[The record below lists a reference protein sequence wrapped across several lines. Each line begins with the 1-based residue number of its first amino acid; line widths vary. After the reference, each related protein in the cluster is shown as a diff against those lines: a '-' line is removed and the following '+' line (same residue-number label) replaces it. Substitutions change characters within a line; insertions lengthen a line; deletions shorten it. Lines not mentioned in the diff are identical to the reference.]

1 MSFDSPNLRGRTRYI
16 YDLAMRCMMHAAQ
29 NFTSARELD
38 ENIML
43 ILAECEDLHLEF
55 TVIKLGSGQ
64 IGKVTVTEEHGIVLD
79 VEINLLDMTDP
90 AIIRTFERGVWEGKI
105 PIPPNWVNIRGPH

>member
-1 MSFDSPNLRGRTRYI
+1 
-16 YDLAMRCMMHAAQ
+16 MRCMMHAAQ

-105 PIPPNWVNIRGPH
+105 PIPPNWVNIRGPR

>member
-1 MSFDSPNLRGRTRYI
+1 
-16 YDLAMRCMMHAAQ
+16 MRCMMHAAQ

-79 VEINLLDMTDP
+79 VEINLLDMSDP

-105 PIPPNWVNIRGPH
+105 PIPPNWVNIRGPR